1 MKKYIQIFTVLLLSV
16 LIGFQSVGGVYAD
29 NTTDAY
35 KEYQDSRNRK
45 TKEDSGSGE
54 TLTYVTEP
62 VIGADCKC
70 VVKNGSGE
78 IVANPLMCGDITNRL
93 YECKVPEGMAGF
105 QSMFRAVIKWIA
117 IVATLLGV
125 LALVALGIAWAVSGG
140 QDSKMK
146 KDLKEWIQNIII
158 GLAIL
163 YTFGFILR
171 FLAPWVYTG

>member
-16 LIGFQSVGGVYAD
+16 LIGFQSVGGVFAASGE
-29 NTTDAY
+29 TT
-35 KEYQDSRNRK
+35 QTNS
-45 TKEDSGSGE
+45 TGSGSTGSGE

-105 QSMFRAVIKWIA
+105 QSMFRAVVKWIA

-125 LALVALGIAWAVSGG
+125 LALVALGIAWAISGG

-158 GLAIL
+158 GLLIL